1 MFRPVE
7 IIVRFFYNVMNFQFG
22 KFYLHSH
29 SRQSGRVCTGLC
41 LYWTVFVLYCV
52 CTRLCLY
59 WTVLPVLWVY
69 FYVSVFL
76 SSCVKTLVFGKC
88 AAVFQVLLLCAEV
101 VHVECL
107 YGAQML
113 PFVMYEVECS
123 YHVSTVHKIG
133 ASLRYRK

>member
-1 MFRPVE
+1 MYWTVFV
-7 IIVRFFYNVMNFQFG
+7 
-22 KFYLHSH
+22 LDC
-29 SRQSGRVCTGLC
+29 VCTVLCLYWTLFVLYCVCTVLC